1 MNSSHLITLPARLAA
16 RGVGIVRG
24 TLSEGRRL
32 VREAAAPAADGEE
45 VTARHDGPVN
55 VHDELGLDPTPPA
68 RSRTPRQPAVTGIDQ
83 QAEPGLVES
92 TPADVAARLGR
103 ADDVDR

>member
-16 RGVGIVRG
+16 RGVGFARG

-32 VREAAAPAADGEE
+32 VREATTPAAEGEG
-45 VTARHDGPVN
+45 VTAGHRDPVN
-55 VHDELGLDPTPPA
+55 VHDELGLDPAPPA
-68 RSRTPRQPAVTGIDQ
+68 RSHTPRQPAVTGIDQ

-103 ADDVDR
+103 AGDDDR